1 MMFVADR
8 TANRIVQFDGVTGEW
23 LGDVATVDRPSSVRF
38 GPDRK
43 LYVAAF
49 GGSQI
54 LRFDPSA
61 RSTTARFFQDTD
73 ILEEPV
79 ELLFQGS
86 ELVVLGNDTQNAVV
100 IDASG
105 TMVRDIGY
113 PDMRGAHDFAFAANG
128 LLYVA
133 TEHDVELGTAVQVWD
148 VATNT
153 MVHRFGTLAE
163 LANATGIVAVDDEL
177 YVTDYER
184 GRLIRF
190 RGDTPEVIADGLVH
204 PISIELGPDDRFYV
218 TDERGIHRFERD
230 GSYVSLFIGEHLVGP
245 RSVTFV
251 LVDELMTN

>member
-1 MMFVADR
+1 MFVADR

-23 LGDVATVDRPSSVRF
+23 VGEVATVDRPSSLRL
-38 GPDRK
+38 GPDRS

-54 LRFDPSA
+54 LRFDPAA
-61 RSTTARFFQDTD
+61 RTMTAPFFQDTE

-79 ELLFQGS
+79 ELIFQDL
-86 ELVVLGNDTQNAVV
+86 ELVVLGHDTHNAVV
-100 IDASG
+100 LDPSG

-113 PDMRGAHDFAFAANG
+113 PDMRGAHDFAFGADG

-133 TEHDVELGTAVQVWD
+133 TEHDVSLGAAIQVWD
-148 VATNT
+148 IDTGT
-153 MVHRFGTLAE
+153 MAHRLGTLDQ
-163 LANATGIVAVDDEL
+163 LANASGIVAVDDEL

-190 RGDTPEVIADGLVH
+190 AGDEPTVIAEGLVH
-204 PISIELGPDDRFYV
+204 PISVELGPDGRFYV
-218 TDERGIHRFERD
+218 IDERGIHRLERD
-230 GSYVSLFIGEHLVGP
+230 GAYDSLFVSDHLVGP

-251 LVDELMTN
+251 LRDELIAN